1 MAGTGHKESHPH
13 MQGSLRGER
22 KGKGQAEPVFITFLH
37 FFRTLLDY
45 GICLYLFLVL
55 GVMPFYF
62 QDGYSHIGS
71 DKATFFCKVSV
82 EMGKVLLPLAVIY
95 LVMQAVENKEYMK
108 MRFYHLAG
116 SKPQTHPGSW
126 TWTDSFAAFYGV
138 ALVLSYLF
146 SPFKERALW
155 GADRWFMGFGTQMI
169 LVGIYFLVSRF
180 WKPRRWMFLVLA
192 VASGLVFTLGYLN
205 RFSVYPIHMTLQNPG
220 FISTIGNINWYCGY
234 VVSVLFAGV
243 GFLWL
248 GSGPGRE
255 RRALQGN
262 RIFQR
267 GVRTLLAIYIV
278 LGFGTLVT
286 QGSDS
291 GILALAVVLLV
302 LFVLSASEGE
312 RMLAF
317 WKVMLLLCAA
327 CLVTLGLWKML
338 PGRMN
343 YEGDAMELLLSV
355 WILLPMTVVSVM
367 AFLWIYGKQKKGAYP
382 AKLMKYLTRTVTAA
396 AIAGV
401 VLILVLAAINTALPG
416 SLGPL
421 SAYPV
426 FTFSE
431 DWGSSRGATWK
442 AGWMCYLEQDPLHKL
457 TGVGPDA
464 MWEAISTQG
473 STALREM
480 VREKFNG
487 LSLTN
492 AHNEWLTILVD
503 VGLLGLVGF
512 AGMMVTGM
520 AGFLREGKR
529 NVFACICGLCLL
541 GYTVNNI
548 FSFQQAMGVATIFTV
563 FGMGRAFQRAGSG
576 AEGKY
581 IFVKSYK
588 SSKKVSDGKQART
601 ERIQNDR

>member
-1 MAGTGHKESHPH
+1 MAGTGHKEGHPH

-22 KGKGQAEPVFITFLH
+22 KGKGQAESVLMTFLH

-45 GICLYLFLVL
+45 GICLYLLLIL

-82 EMGKVLLPLAVIY
+82 EMGKVLLPLAAIY
-95 LVMQAVENKEYMK
+95 LVIQVVENREYLK
-108 MRFYHLAG
+108 MRFRHPAG
-116 SKPQTHPGSW
+116 SNLQTCPGSW
-126 TWTDSFAAFYGV
+126 TWTDSFAAFYGM

-169 LVGIYFLVSRF
+169 LVAVYFLVSRF
-180 WKPRRWMFLVLA
+180 WKPRRWTFLLVA
-192 VASGLVFTLGYLN
+192 VVSALVFALGYLN
-205 RFSVYPIHMTLQNPG
+205 RFSVYPIQMTLQNPG

-255 RRALQGN
+255 RRTLQRDRILQG
-262 RIFQR
+262 

-278 LGFGTLVT
+278 LGFGTLIT

-317 WKVMLLLCAA
+317 WKVMLLLCVS

-343 YEGDAMELLLSV
+343 YEGGGMELVLSPR
-355 WILLPMTVVSVM
+355 ILLPMTVVSVV
-367 AFLWIYGKQKKGAYP
+367 AFLWVSVMLKKGSYP
-382 AKLMKYLTRTVTAA
+382 VKSMKYLARAVTAA
-396 AIAGV
+396 AVSCVA
-401 VLILVLAAINTALPG
+401 LVLVLTAVNTAHPG

-442 AGWMCYLEQDPLHKL
+442 AGWMCFLEQDLLHKL

-473 STALREM
+473 SPALREM

-487 LSLTN
+487 LALTN
-492 AHNEWLTILVD
+492 AHNEWLTILVNM
-503 VGLLGLVGF
+503 GLLGLIGF
-512 AGMMVTGM
+512 GGMMVTGIV
-520 AGFLREGKR
+520 GFLREGGK
-529 NVFACICGLCLL
+529 NMYACICGLCLL

-548 FSFQQAMGVATIFTV
+548 FSFQQAMGVATLFAV
-563 FGMGRAFQRAGSG
+563 FGMGRAFQRAGGGSG
-576 AEGKY
+576 
-581 IFVKSYK
+581 
-588 SSKKVSDGKQART
+588 
-601 ERIQNDR
+601 RI

>member
-1 MAGTGHKESHPH
+1 MH
-13 MQGSLRGER
+13 GSLRGER
-22 KGKGQAEPVFITFLH
+22 KGKGQAESVLMTFLH
-37 FFRTLLDY
+37 FFGTLLDY
-45 GICLYLFLVL
+45 GICLYLLLIL

-82 EMGKVLLPLAVIY
+82 EMGKVLLPLAAIY
-95 LVMQAVENKEYMK
+95 LVIQVVENREYLK
-108 MRFYHLAG
+108 MRFRHPAG
-116 SKPQTHPGSW
+116 SNLQTCPGSW
-126 TWTDSFAAFYGV
+126 TWTDSFAAFYGM

-169 LVGIYFLVSRF
+169 LVAVYFLVSRF
-180 WKPRRWMFLVLA
+180 WKPRRWTFLLVA
-192 VASGLVFTLGYLN
+192 VVSALVFALGYLN
-205 RFSVYPIHMTLQNPG
+205 RFSVYPIQMTLQNPG

-255 RRALQGN
+255 RRTLQRDRILQG
-262 RIFQR
+262 

-278 LGFGTLVT
+278 LGFGTLIT

-317 WKVMLLLCAA
+317 WKVMLLLCVS

-343 YEGDAMELLLSV
+343 YEGGGMELVLSPR
-355 WILLPMTVVSVM
+355 ILLPMTVVSVV
-367 AFLWIYGKQKKGAYP
+367 AFLWVSAMLKKGSYP
-382 AKLMKYLTRTVTAA
+382 VKSMKYLARAVTAA
-396 AIAGV
+396 AVSCVA
-401 VLILVLAAINTALPG
+401 LVLVLTAVNTAHPG

-442 AGWMCYLEQDPLHKL
+442 AGWMCFLEQDLLHKL

-473 STALREM
+473 SPALREM

-487 LSLTN
+487 LALTN
-492 AHNEWLTILVD
+492 AHNEWLTILVNM
-503 VGLLGLVGF
+503 GLLGLIGF
-512 AGMMVTGM
+512 GGMMVTGIV
-520 AGFLREGKR
+520 GFLREGGK
-529 NVFACICGLCLL
+529 NMYACICGLCLL

-548 FSFQQAMGVATIFTV
+548 FSFQQAMGVATLFAV
-563 FGMGRAFQRAGSG
+563 FGMGRAFQRAGGGSG
-576 AEGKY
+576 
-581 IFVKSYK
+581 
-588 SSKKVSDGKQART
+588 
-601 ERIQNDR
+601 RI

>member
-1 MAGTGHKESHPH
+1 MAGTAHKKKYPYTKGRL
-13 MQGSLRGER
+13 QGGNKR
-22 KGKGQAEPVFITFLH
+22 KGQAEPVFITFLH
-37 FFRTLLDY
+37 FFRALLDY
-45 GICLYLFLVL
+45 GICLYLFLIL

-82 EMGKVLLPLAVIY
+82 GMGKVLLPLAVIY
-95 LVMQAVENKEYMK
+95 LVMQAVENREYLK
-108 MRFYHLAG
+108 VRLCHLAG
-116 SKPQTHPGSW
+116 NNPQTRPGSW
-126 TWTDSFAAFYGV
+126 SWTDSFAAFYGV

-155 GADRWFMGFGTQMI
+155 GADRWYMGFGTQMI

-192 VASGLVFTLGYLN
+192 VASGLVFALGYLN
-205 RFSVYPIHMTLQNPG
+205 RFSVYPIQMAMQNPG

-243 GFLWL
+243 GFFWVGRKT
-248 GSGPGRE
+248 GSRGQNPGNKSSRF
-255 RRALQGN
+255 LTVCGK
-262 RIFQR
+262 
-267 GVRTLLAIYIV
+267 GLLVFYIV

-302 LFVLSASEGE
+302 LFGLSASNGE

-317 WKVMLLLCAA
+317 WKGMLLLCAA

-338 PGRMN
+338 PGWMN
-343 YEGDAMELLLSV
+343 YEGGAMELLLSM
-355 WILLPMTVVSVM
+355 WILLPMTVVSVI
-367 AFLWIYGKQKKGAYP
+367 AFLWIYGKQKKGDYP

-396 AIAGV
+396 AITGV
-401 VLILVLAAINTALPG
+401 VLVLVLAAINTAHPG

-473 STALREM
+473 SPELRGM
-480 VREKFNG
+480 VREKFSG

-548 FSFQQAMGVATIFTV
+548 FSFQQVMGVATIFTV

-576 AEGKY
+576 AEGK
-581 IFVKSYK
+581 
-588 SSKKVSDGKQART
+588 
-601 ERIQNDR
+601 